1 MHLHALAVCN
11 GFGRVTRAIEVG
23 RINRI
28 QRDICK
34 AVSQIRQLLV
44 RPLGEQT
51 VVLSV
56 TAAIYI
62 ALCLGVTNQID
73 CCHTSTAPVRSV
85 TFSMPC

>member
-11 GFGRVTRAIEVG
+11 GFGCVTCTIEVG
-23 RINRI
+23 RIDGI
-28 QRDICK
+28 QWNIFE

-44 RPLGEQT
+44 CPLGEQT

-73 CCHTSTAPVRSV
+73 RCHTSTAPVRSV